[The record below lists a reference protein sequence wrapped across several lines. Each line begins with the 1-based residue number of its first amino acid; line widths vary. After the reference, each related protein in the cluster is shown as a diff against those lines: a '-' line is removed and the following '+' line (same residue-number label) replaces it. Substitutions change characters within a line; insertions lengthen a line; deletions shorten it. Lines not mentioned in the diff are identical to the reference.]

1 MTPATHRKIAIVFII
16 VFIMIIMFGV
26 AYDLFVS
33 LVHILFE
40 LFEYSFEILIEY
52 VFHTDH
58 HQSEIILIN
67 LSIFLVPLGLY
78 GLWRGLLR
86 LKGNL
91 IVIWLMQKTSI
102 TYYWQTLTTLQKIKQ
117 VTIYAIGFIGLLFLL
132 TLFI

>member
-1 MTPATHRKIAIVFII
+1 
-16 VFIMIIMFGV
+16 MFGV

-33 LVHILFE
+33 LAHILFE

-67 LSIFLVPLGLY
+67 LSIFLVLLGLY